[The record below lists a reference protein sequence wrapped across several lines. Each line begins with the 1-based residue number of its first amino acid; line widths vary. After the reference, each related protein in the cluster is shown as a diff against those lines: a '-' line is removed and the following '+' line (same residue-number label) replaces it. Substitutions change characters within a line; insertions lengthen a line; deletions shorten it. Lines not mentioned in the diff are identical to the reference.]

1 MGIISQR
8 IQQSKQNKRASQA
21 LVINQSSSHSHL
33 SLTSQLLL
41 PRRVVSSRSRRPPHE
56 ALKKKA
62 ETKIKMN
69 TISINPLVEKK
80 HQPRLKPSQKIP
92 QTKKNQRKHTHTPTP
107 KNRSRNSRVDEP
119 NRGTRS
125 RLKTPA
131 PRTSRTRPNQSSP
144 EGNAVM

>member
-92 QTKKNQRKHTHTPTP
+92 QTKKTNENTHTHPRRRIDRETHELMNQTE
-107 KNRSRNSRVDEP
+107 EP
-119 NRGTRS
+119 E
-125 RLKTPA
+125 A
-131 PRTSRTRPNQSSP
+131 D
-144 EGNAVM
+144 